1 MYDHVDDFD
10 YDLPASL
17 IAQFPPQCRTDSRLL
32 VSLTN
37 DQPLK
42 HAQFSDVLYFIHP
55 NDLVIFNDT
64 RVMQAR
70 LYGQKK
76 SGGKVSALIERVL
89 NDHHALVHVKSSH
102 APKPGVVIRFENAFD
117 ACVIARQD
125 DLFELEFLTDQTILT
140 LLEQHGRLPLPP
152 YITRDVK
159 PDDLSRYQTIYA
171 NTLGAVAAPTAG
183 LHFDDA
189 LLTQLKNKTD
199 VGFLTLHVGA
209 GTFQPVRTEKINEHV
224 MHHEYVI
231 VSEKLC
237 TQIQACRARGGRVIA
252 VGTTVVRALE
262 SAALSGTLKPFSG
275 DTNIFITPG
284 FQFSVVDA
292 LITNFHLPKS
302 TLLMLVCAFAGF
314 DRIMHAYR
322 EAIAQQYRF
331 FSYGDAM
338 LLNSA
343 QRAR

>member
-199 VGFLTLHVGA
+199 VGF
-209 GTFQPVRTEKINEHV
+209 
-224 MHHEYVI
+224 
-231 VSEKLC
+231 
-237 TQIQACRARGGRVIA
+237 
-252 VGTTVVRALE
+252 
-262 SAALSGTLKPFSG
+262 
-275 DTNIFITPG
+275 
-284 FQFSVVDA
+284 
-292 LITNFHLPKS
+292 
-302 TLLMLVCAFAGF
+302 
-314 DRIMHAYR
+314 
-322 EAIAQQYRF
+322 
-331 FSYGDAM
+331 
-338 LLNSA
+338 
-343 QRAR
+343 